1 MKRSGRNIHRK
12 DVGTVLEDHSL
23 LIGINRPVFV
33 KKGALLPVKVF
44 VVLLFTGLVMVIR
57 IMLTGTPAPGRETPD
72 HSVQFTIAVHSAPDA
87 NSHAL
92 ITSSAAF
99 KGWLYGDGQTN
110 NTYNNSA
117 PKSPGTTMLYA
128 MSDAPEAHVSPSG
141 RFVILYHTAGVH
153 AVFAGDETGSGIPDY
168 VERSGFYADST
179 WNYLVGHLGFADPV
193 MPENGPY
200 SIILEKR
207 GDSIFGETV
216 VNAGGQSTRTYV
228 HPTFEGFPG
237 NLDPE
242 GSRYG
247 TLKVTI
253 AHELKHASQ
262 FAGTGW
268 QGDAGNIHWMELD
281 AVMAENLVFPD
292 VKDYYRHLNSVNSIF
307 RDPKIS
313 VPEYPWQVTWM
324 MYWAERMG
332 PEFMAGIWHRLASG
346 EVMTDAIRNSLADAG
361 LSWRGEVTRNYL
373 WHLASG
379 AYASGADGFTDRF
392 DYPTPVPSPVTGLL
406 SRIDG
411 AQFNYRPLSAGFHK
425 VVPAAADTG
434 DVILFV
440 MASDSL
446 TGVGVYGYR
455 EEGPL
460 ADAISGSGHRYPG
473 GSLSVAAGY
482 AGAGSVGITGAGFMA
497 SDDAESGFKR
507 ILLPDPFGRMLYNT
521 GLRWEEVDT
530 LALATVNAAVS
541 GDRRFH
547 LLAGN
552 GDGIERLRYGDANLN
567 GAVNQA
573 DVSLMLMSL
582 TGASP
587 PLEGFQRFTGDVTGN
602 GRVSALDAS
611 MILQRLAGGIDT
623 YPADVNGNGFGPEYE
638 LIAPGRASP
647 FAGLRGNSGEF
658 LSGLEFRLQTTE
670 TAEDLET
677 ELEIVVVNQ
686 GDDPFYSLLMRLLI
700 PESHLEV
707 LPDLQPG
714 GAFAGGMWSMNVSG
728 DTVTVAMAGNGPVVD
743 GRIAGIPLFALEEGV
758 ADLAILSLQIDEFTA
773 REVTSADT
781 NVVINTRPAVGIDRG
796 EELPLKLALHQNY
809 PNPFNPGTVIRFDL
823 PESGQISLRMY
834 DTAGRLVATPAE
846 EYREAGRHELY
857 LDTSGMTLGSG
868 TYFLVLQ
875 KGESRDIIKLSLI
888 K

>member
-12 DVGTVLEDHSL
+12 EVGNVGGDHSL
-23 LIGINRPVFV
+23 PLFVYRQASV
-33 KKGALLPVKVF
+33 KKGVIWLVFVFLALLITGGVITGGF
-44 VVLLFTGLVMVIR
+44 VYTGMY
-57 IMLTGTPAPGRETPD
+57 APERG
-72 HSVQFTIAVHSAPDA
+72 APDMVALQSA
-87 NSHAL
+87 NVANIHAV
-92 ITSSAAF
+92 TSTVAF
-99 KGWLYGDGQTN
+99 KGWLYGDGTAN
-110 NTYNNSA
+110 DTCRNAPCTTSA
-117 PKSPGTTMLYA
+117 SDVNEIW
-128 MSDAPEAHVSPSG
+128 DAPETHISTSG
-141 RFVILYHTAGVH
+141 RFQIFYHTEGVH
-153 AVFAGDETGSGIPDY
+153 AVFTGHESGSGIPDY
-168 VERSGFYADST
+168 VERAAQYADST

-193 MPENGPY
+193 MTENGPY

-207 GDSIFGETV
+207 GDTIFGETV
-216 VNAGGQSTRTYV
+216 VNAGGQSTRTYI

-313 VPEYPWQVTWM
+313 VPVYPWQVTWM

-332 PEFMAGIWHRLASG
+332 PEFMAEIWHRLASG
-346 EVMTDAIRNSLADAG
+346 EMMTEAIRNNLNGAG

-379 AYASGADGFTDRF
+379 AYASGGDGFTDRS
-392 DYPTPVPSPVTGLL
+392 DYPTPVPSAVNGLL
-406 SRIDG
+406 TRIDG

-425 VVPAAADTG
+425 MVPAEADTG

-460 ADAISGSGHRYPG
+460 AGAISGSAQWYPG
-473 GSLSVAAGY
+473 GSLSSAAGY
-482 AGAGSVGITGAGFMA
+482 AGAGPVGITGAGFMA
-497 SDDAESGFKR
+497 SDDAESGSKR
-507 ILLPDPFGRMLYNT
+507 ILLPDPFGRLLYNT

-530 LALATVNAAVS
+530 LALVTVNAGDS
-541 GDRRFH
+541 GDRGFH
-547 LLAGN
+547 ILAGN
-552 GDGIERLRYGDANLN
+552 GDGIERLRYGDATLN

-573 DVSLMLMSL
+573 DVSRMLMSL

-587 PLEGFQRFTGDVTGN
+587 PLAGFQRFTGDVTGN
-602 GRVSALDAS
+602 GSVSALDAS
-611 MILQRLAGGIDT
+611 LILQKLAGGT
-623 YPADVNGNGFGPEYE
+623 NSYPADVNGNGFGPEYD
-638 LIAPGRASP
+638 LIAHGNTSP

-658 LSGLEFRLQTTE
+658 LSGLEFRLQTAE
-670 TAEDLET
+670 TAEDLES

-686 GDDPFYSLLMRLLI
+686 GDDPFNSVLMRLLI
-700 PESHLEV
+700 PESQLEV

-728 DTVTVAMAGNGPVVD
+728 DTVSVAMAGDGPVVD

-758 ADLAILSLQIDEFTA
+758 ADLVILSVLVDEFTA

-781 NVVINTRPAVGIDRG
+781 SVVINTRPAVGIDPG
-796 EELPLKLALHQNY
+796 EELPLKLSLHQNY
-809 PNPFNPGTVIRFDL
+809 PNPFNPGTVVRFDL
-823 PESGQISLRMY
+823 PESGQFSLRMY

-868 TYFLVLQ
+868 VYFLVLQ